1 MDIQAKIKVS
11 FYKWISDKTYIKSY
25 EKYADFSRRNGNYLG
40 DVCFEFNEYEKIT
53 IQLISDNPDDYMEI
67 ESYEKEEMLRL
78 KVRDE
83 QILSPGG
90 DSDIGLVPGNYQFKL
105 YINGIL
111 YYGMYNVTPC
121 NIRNEELSNMKE
133 FMEKVCE
140 GITYNL
146 YLERNGYAKSDLDIT
161 SLNLEAYKFLKNRY
175 NQIINC
181 LNRIVKQP
189 ITDIN
194 SEYKFSKYSKRT
206 DNKSL
211 RWKCKHNNQQGLKS
225 ELFKEKRIIVINDNL
240 ENKIIKLI
248 VENLYVLSN
257 SFEHQYEI
265 YWENINYKIKQLNN
279 KINKMEDELESI
291 KLLGNVQRRKCELK
305 KDIVW
310 HKSELESY
318 EQKSKKIKKE
328 IYDIGLINISFRRY
342 LYDTW
347 FNSISIKN
355 IKFKSTKKLLKRYDY
370 NYLYR
375 IYLEIFKGRSN
386 EKFKQTLSIKKT
398 SLLYELYIFI
408 IIKNIFEEIGFKWT
422 CGWLKSQNDIYT
434 CDLESGDSIT
444 LEKGVYRIE
453 IIYNKIINR
462 VRDIKGKNVSEVVSN
477 RERRRPD
484 ILINLYIENNFVKSC
499 VVEVKYRKKGYIY
512 NEKVETD
519 VMNQLISYRE
529 LDYYNANSKNNKVS
543 MQRVVEKIIV
553 IFPSHK
559 ENDYYIDETY
569 YFRFIPINPLR
580 DEIKPLGY
588 SYLYNQLKE
597 FVEN

>member
-1 MDIQAKIKVS
+1 M
-11 FYKWISDKTYIKSY
+11 
-25 EKYADFSRRNGNYLG
+25 
-40 DVCFEFNEYEKIT
+40 
-53 IQLISDNPDDYMEI
+53 
-67 ESYEKEEMLRL
+67 
-78 KVRDE
+78 
-83 QILSPGG
+83 
-90 DSDIGLVPGNYQFKL
+90 
-105 YINGIL
+105 
-111 YYGMYNVTPC
+111 
-121 NIRNEELSNMKE
+121 
-133 FMEKVCE
+133 
-140 GITYNL
+140 
-146 YLERNGYAKSDLDIT
+146 
-161 SLNLEAYKFLKNRY
+161 
-175 NQIINC
+175 
-181 LNRIVKQP
+181 
-189 ITDIN
+189 
-194 SEYKFSKYSKRT
+194 
-206 DNKSL
+206 NK
-211 RWKCKHNNQQGLKS
+211 
-225 ELFKEKRIIVINDNL
+225 
-240 ENKIIKLI
+240 
-248 VENLYVLSN
+248 
-257 SFEHQYEI
+257 
-265 YWENINYKIKQLNN
+265 
-279 KINKMEDELESI
+279 
-291 KLLGNVQRRKCELK
+291 
-305 KDIVW
+305 
-310 HKSELESY
+310 
-318 EQKSKKIKKE
+318 KSKKIKKE
-328 IYDIGLINISFRRY
+328 IYNIGLINISFRRY

-398 SLLYELYIFI
+398 SLLYELNIFI